1 MVRTFSAGCIA
12 VKSSLDLDATID
24 LKDATGTRI
33 PSQIKIQLSLVSDP
47 ENDNFNTF
55 MENVDADVSRL
66 DGTVASA
73 SISSLGMALTL
84 TKNIMDIAADVCHY
98 YSFPVCHRSDLG
110 AS

>member
-1 MVRTFSAGCIA
+1 M
-12 VKSSLDLDATID
+12 
-24 LKDATGTRI
+24 KDETGTRI
-33 PSQIKIQLSLVSDP
+33 PSQIKIQLSLVSDL

-55 MENVDADVSRL
+55 MENIDADVSLL

-73 SISSLGMALTL
+73 SISALGMALKL
-84 TKNIMDIAADVCHY
+84 TKNIMDIAADVCHC